1 MTTLA
6 ALRSE
11 LEQLEARIRGLR
23 YQRAQITYQLEHQ
36 LEQALKESDRL
47 RRHLRVVLREEA
59 SA

>member
-11 LEQLEARIRGLR
+11 LEQLEDRIRGLR
-23 YQRAQITYQLEHQ
+23 YQRAQVTYE
-36 LEQALKESDRL
+36 LEQCLREADRL
-47 RRHLRVVLREEA
+47 RRHLHVALREEA